1 MKPITAVALRLD
13 CGLPLD
19 LLKDNINPTPDGTL
33 AVLRCTQV
41 QETAWGFLHLQV
53 PAGPGNRELAL
64 TVPPHAVAWMLQAEP
79 DAALGFLSGAATAAA
94 RCDQAG
100 S

>member
-13 CGLPLD
+13 CGLPLE

-41 QETAWGFLHLQV
+41 QETAFGFLRLLVTTAPQ
-53 PAGPGNRELAL
+53 NRELAL

-79 DAALGFLSGAATAAA
+79 SAALGFLAAAAPVAA